1 MNYVFAAL
9 GLRVIHCCPCESLR
23 FSPPPLSLSLSLVRG
38 RAVSGGSHTL
48 LEVGEEA
55 RLISGKANDIA
66 RLMRRKSA
74 RGSKVT
80 DVARRH
86 THCACQV
93 LKKLSRPPAN
103 SAKHA
108 RDSATACRQPR
119 GLILIVRLWK
129 QERKQEPESPKPR
142 VGEVLG
148 NKRSTCRSAK
158 NTSES
163 QSHQHRGRAQA
174 RATNRI
180 KIKGHRCRFFFT
192 QG

>member
-1 MNYVFAAL
+1 MYLQPLA
-9 GLRVIHCCPCESLR
+9 CESFIAVLV
-23 FSPPPLSLSLSLVRG
+23 SLSVSLPPRSLSLSLSLVRG

-55 RLISGKANDIA
+55 RLISGKANDVA

-108 RDSATACRQPR
+108 RGSATACRQPR

-142 VGEVLG
+142 VGEVSG

-158 NTSES
+158 NTREPEPPTQRQSTSES
-163 QSHQHRGRAQA
+163 
-174 RATNRI
+174 N
-180 KIKGHRCRFFFT
+180 K
-192 QG
+192 